1 MFLNCSNHASENW
14 TEAQLAAARA
24 YGIEVIRDYTFP
36 SVPADVDEQEIEQ
49 IAQKVCEEI
58 MDMHPMV
65 VMCQGEFTLTYALIK
80 KLLAHGVKVVAACSE
95 RDTVEVCLPDGSVK
109 KESNYKFVRFREYK

>member
-14 TEAQLAAARA
+14 TEEQLAAAKA
-24 YGIEVIRDYTFP
+24 FGVESICDYAFP
-36 SVPADVDEQEIEQ
+36 SVPANVDEQDIEQ
-49 IAQKVCEEI
+49 IAGRVCKEI
-58 MDMHPMV
+58 IDMHPAV
-65 VMCQGEFTLTYALIK
+65 VMCQGEFTLTYALVK